1 VVATTFV
8 PTQMIKVVPPINRG
22 NYWKHLEVNFDPA
35 LSLMQSVISV
45 KVRAAETLLP
55 GSRIIVKLPMVKRN
69 TQSVSFLRSNKVK
82 ISLGAELR
90 FLRQRLLTVKKRLEA
105 DDTASAS
112 GSTTTVSADGSVV
125 AADSDSDAAEAMRRA
140 NATKVATYRLL
151 KNKLVLSVAEK
162 NQIEKMARVF
172 GLELPRFIHHL

>member
-1 VVATTFV
+1 
-8 PTQMIKVVPPINRG
+8 
-22 NYWKHLEVNFDPA
+22 
-35 LSLMQSVISV
+35 
-45 KVRAAETLLP
+45 
-55 GSRIIVKLPMVKRN
+55 
-69 TQSVSFLRSNKVK
+69 VK

-112 GSTTTVSADGSVV
+112 GSTTTVGADGSVV
-125 AADSDSDAAEAMRRA
+125 AADSDAAEAMRRA